1 MQCSANSLH
10 ILQAIQFFCYD
21 LHITAEIFFGT
32 ILFPCSLI
40 TKIHDFFFLKKV
52 LHVYMQESGTFL
64 VCGMKVIFVCYMMS
78 SFRSSMFVHFGA
90 SLDLVM
96 EILALFYY

>member
-1 MQCSANSLH
+1 MSEICFTNNDIAALQVLVFFTDEVNLQCSANSLH

-40 TKIHDFFFLKKV
+40 TKIHDFFFLKKKY
-52 LHVYMQESGTFL
+52 YMSTCKNL
-64 VCGMKVIFVCYMMS
+64 
-78 SFRSSMFVHFGA
+78 VHFWF
-90 SLDLVM
+90 V
-96 EILALFYY
+96 E